1 MLIVGWIDWLDRK
14 LGKYSIKNLM
24 LYITILNGV
33 AFILSYLDTEGV
45 FVFKLMLIPAYVM
58 KGEVWRL
65 VTFLFVPT
73 EGSPFSFLITLYF
86 YYIIGSTL
94 EHEWGSFKFNLYYL
108 IGVLGTIGA
117 AFITGFGAAT
127 YLNLS
132 LIFAFAYLY
141 PNFQLLLFFFLPVK
155 IKYLAIAYAL
165 FLVYNFRA
173 VPVYGLITVAGSIL
187 NFLLFFGKDIISWL
201 ILRRKSHFNQKSFKE
216 QFPKWNV
223 LHKCTICGRTELE
236 DKNLEFRY
244 CVDCDGDYEYCMDH
258 LYNHEHIKKNQENN
272 QKNNQV

>member
-1 MLIVGWIDWLDRK
+1 MGWIDWLDRK

-33 AFILSYLDTEGV
+33 AFILSFLDTEGT
-45 FVFKLMLIPAYVM
+45 FIYKLMLIPAQVM

-65 VTFLFVPT
+65 VTFLFIPPDT
-73 EGSPFSFLITLYF
+73 SPLFLLFTLYF
-86 YYIIGSTL
+86 YYMIGTTL
-94 EHEWGSFKFNLYYL
+94 EREWGSFKFNLYYL

-117 AFITGFGAAT
+117 AFITGFGFST

-141 PNFQLLLFFFLPVK
+141 PNFQLLIFFFLPVK
-155 IKYLAIAYAL
+155 IKYLAIVYAL

-173 VPVYGLITVAGSIL
+173 VPLLGLITIAGSVL
-187 NFLLFFGKDIISWL
+187 NFLLFFGKDIIASL
-201 ILRRKSHFNQKSFKE
+201 TLRRKSHFNNKNFKE

-258 LYNHEHIKKNQENN
+258 LYNHEHIKKN
-272 QKNNQV
+272 